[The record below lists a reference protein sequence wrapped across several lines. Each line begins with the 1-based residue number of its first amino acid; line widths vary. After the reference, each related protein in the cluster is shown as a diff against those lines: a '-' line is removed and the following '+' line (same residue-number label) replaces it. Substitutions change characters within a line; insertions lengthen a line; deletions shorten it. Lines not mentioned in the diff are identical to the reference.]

1 MTEPWGDPAPPRWD
15 PATDDVRLVQLVDLL
30 CGIQQ
35 ELALHLLS
43 VMYSDDEEEDDDD
56 LDEPRAR
63 PA

>member
-1 MTEPWGDPAPPRWD
+1 MNGDPAGRATHWD
-15 PATDDVRLVQLVDLL
+15 PASDDVKLVHLVDLL

-43 VMYSDDEEEDDDD
+43 VMYTDPEEDREDEE
-56 LDEPRAR
+56 PQAR